1 LKIKRKKLFGNIKR
15 KEKKDS
21 LSHVCKKKEREIDRH
36 SKCANK
42 RATEKKQ
49 E

>member
-1 LKIKRKKLFGNIKR
+1 LQIERERENKK
-15 KEKKDS
+15 KEKKRDS
-21 LSHVCKKKEREIDRH
+21 LSHVCKKKKRKKEIDKH